1 MSKKKKPAKRP
12 PARKRPKK
20 KPPSKIK
27 ATNALVDFWEDT
39 QHIVKLH
46 AAIGGLILTSS
57 GDQKSVAARLAEVT
71 EHVGAGEPP
80 MVVIDPILRSHPELK
95 LHLGPLYEMML
106 CRLVDNFQTY
116 ITEILTEIYSIH
128 PDLLVQS
135 GIKLQLTADNVFSAG
150 SLEELRG
157 RVIERHVR
165 GLIYENFAK
174 LVKTLADPTQLKFKL
189 FTRKYAIVIASDFF
203 EVRNLLVHNRGVIN
217 HTFLDRVQKLQN
229 VQLGQR
235 PNVDPRYL
243 NIAANFFFHHAS
255 EIDKRAV
262 KQFKLETPVE
272 FEIKSRDDA

>member
-1 MSKKKKPAKRP
+1 MSRKKKPARRP

-27 ATNALVDFWEDT
+27 ATNALAAFWKDT
-39 QHIVKLH
+39 QHIIKLH
-46 AAIGGLILTSS
+46 ATFGGLILGSS

-71 EHVGAGEPP
+71 KRVDAGEPP
-80 MVVIDPILRSHPELK
+80 MVVVDPILRSHPEIEPNLD
-95 LHLGPLYEMML
+95 PLYEMML

-116 ITEILTEIYSIH
+116 ITEILTAIYSNH

-157 RVIERHVR
+157 RIIEQHVR

-189 FTRKYAIVIASDFF
+189 FTSKMDVTIASDFF

-217 HTFLDRVQKLQN
+217 HTFLDRVRTFRN
-229 VQLGQR
+229 IQLGQR
-235 PNVDPRYL
+235 PNVGPTYL
-243 NIAANFFFHHAS
+243 NMATNFFFHKAS

-262 KQFKLETPVE
+262 KQFKLETPVA

>member
-1 MSKKKKPAKRP
+1 MSKKKKPAKQP

-27 ATNALVDFWEDT
+27 TTNALAAFWEDA
-39 QHIVKLH
+39 QHIVKLP
-46 AAIGGLILTSS
+46 AAVGGLILGSS

-71 EHVGAGEPP
+71 ERVDAGELS
-80 MVVIDPILRSHPELK
+80 MEVIDPILRSNPDIE
-95 LHLGPLYEMML
+95 LHLGLLYEMML
-106 CRLVDNFQTY
+106 CRFVDNFQTY
-116 ITEILTEIYSIH
+116 ITEILTEIYSNH

-135 GIKLQLTADNVFSAG
+135 GIKLQLTTDNVFSSG
-150 SLEELRG
+150 SLKELRG
-157 RVIERHVR
+157 RVIEQHVR

-189 FTRKYAIVIASDFF
+189 FTSTTEIAFASSFF

-217 HTFLDRVQKLQN
+217 HTFLDRVRIFRN
-229 VQLGQR
+229 IQLGQR

-243 NIAANFFFHHAS
+243 HRVADFVFHNAL

-262 KQFKLETPVE
+262 KQFKLETPVAL
-272 FEIKSRDDA
+272 EIKSPDDA